1 MCGIVGIISFKKNDI
16 TINKLKAMSDI
27 ISHRGPDGSGHWLN
41 EYSNVGLGHR
51 RLSIIDLDN
60 AANQPMHYLE
70 RYSIVFNGEIY
81 NYIEIKE
88 QLLKKGYVFKTKSDT
103 EVLLAL
109 YDNIKE
115 KCVDELDGMFSFAI
129 WDNLNKKLFCARD
142 RFGEKPFY
150 YHYNNDEFVFASE
163 MKALF
168 AIGIEKK
175 VNRKRTFEYLLFT
188 TIENPYDRSETFYS
202 EIKQLPPA
210 NYLTINFET
219 KNVEINEYWD
229 LSIKTSFEG
238 TFTDATLI
246 FNDLLNE
253 SIKFRLRSDVKTG
266 SSLSGGLDSSAIV
279 SLANNL
285 LPFNAE
291 QHVFSAR
298 FPGFIKDEGFF
309 IDLVLNNC
317 KNAKA
322 IKHEVFP
329 TEESMLNNLEKIM
342 YHQEE
347 PFGSASIAA
356 QFEVMQLAS
365 ENGVKV
371 LLDGQGADELLAG
384 YTPFYVT
391 LLRQLFKKN
400 KNEYRVSFE
409 KIKNNSTAEIIKI
422 NYKDFGNIYTY
433 NSSKFIGQLRRN
445 WIKNDSPYFLNIHP
459 ELVNDYKKVK
469 NPIYTPP
476 NLKQHLKFMLLNRG
490 LNELLRY
497 ADRNSM
503 ANSVEVRLPFLSH
516 RLVEFVFTLPEDF
529 FIKDGWT
536 KCLLRS
542 SLDGILPYQIQWRK
556 DKIGYEPPQAKWMN
570 NKYIIDIIKSSQSK
584 LIENKILKNMN
595 HELNWHHLMLGMLYE
610 K

>member
-1 MCGIVGIISFKKNDI
+1 MCGIAGIITLNKN
-16 TINKLKAMSDI
+16 NLSLEKLKLMTDSIA
-27 ISHRGPDGSGHWLN
+27 HRGPDGEGHWID
-41 EYSNVGLGHR
+41 ESGQVGLAHR
-51 RLSIIDLDN
+51 RLSIIDLSSTSG
-60 AANQPMHYLE
+60 QPMHYLD

-81 NYIEIKE
+81 NYIELKE
-88 QLLKKGYVFKTKSDT
+88 ELLAKGYKFYTKSDT

-109 YDNIKE
+109 YDYKKNSFL
-115 KCVDELDGMFSFAI
+115 DELDGMFAFAI
-129 WDNLNKKLFCARD
+129 WDKQTKTLFCARD

-150 YHYNNDEFVFASE
+150 YYYNNEEFVFASE

-175 VNRKRTFEYLLFT
+175 INRKRTFEYLLFT

-202 EIKQLPPA
+202 EVKQLPPA
-210 NYLTINFET
+210 KYLTINFGT
-219 KNVEINEYWD
+219 KKIEINDYWD
-229 LSIKTSFEG
+229 LSIKTTFEG
-238 TFTDATLI
+238 TFTDASII
-246 FNDLLNE
+246 FYDLLNE
-253 SIKFRLRSDVKTG
+253 SIKYRLRSDVKTG
-266 SSLSGGLDSSAIV
+266 SSLSGGIDSSAIV

-285 LPFNAE
+285 LPTNAE

-329 TEESMLNNLEKIM
+329 NEESMLINLDKIM

-391 LLRQLFKKN
+391 LLRQLYKKN
-400 KNEYRVSFE
+400 KKVYRVSLE
-409 KIKNNSTAEIIKI
+409 NIKKNSTADINKI
-422 NYKDFGNIYTY
+422 NYKDFGNIYYY
-433 NSSKFIGQLRRN
+433 NTTKFIGQLRRN

-459 ELVNDYKKVK
+459 ELVNEYKKVK

-503 ANSVEVRLPFLSH
+503 ANSVEIRLPFLSH
-516 RLVEFVFTLPEDF
+516 RLVEFVFTLPDNF
-529 FIKDGWT
+529 FIQEGWT
-536 KCLLRS
+536 KYLLRS
-542 SLDGILPYQIQWRK
+542 SLEGILPNQIQWRR
-556 DKIGYEPPQAKWMN
+556 DKIGYEPPQANWMN
-570 NKYIIDIIKSSQSK
+570 NKYVIDKIKSTQSK
-584 LIENKILKNMN
+584 LIQNKILKNMS
-595 HELNWHHLMLGMLYE
+595 HELNWHHLMLGMIYE